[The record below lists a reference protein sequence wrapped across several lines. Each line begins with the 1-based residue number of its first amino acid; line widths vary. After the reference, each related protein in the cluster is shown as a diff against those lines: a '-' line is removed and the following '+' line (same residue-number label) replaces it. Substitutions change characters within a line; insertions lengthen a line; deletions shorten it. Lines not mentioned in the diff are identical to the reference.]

1 MLSSVKR
8 LRRYQVAATDAR
20 VGLVEDFYIDIENWG
35 VRYLVVEKGMLF
47 WRRSC
52 VIPALGVASVEP
64 HERRLR
70 LRLSKEQVARCSQ
83 PDVGQVLSHRAGRTR
98 PHTAS
103 GAADNSRLRSAKQL
117 IGHCVQAIDGAIG
130 HVADVLVDAGP
141 RRVPRLVVA
150 TRKWLPGRKVT
161 VPTKHVQGINGAN
174 RRVFL
179 DITRKAVRNGPK
191 YDPAEQML

>member
-1 MLSSVKR
+1 VLSSVKR

-83 PDVGQVLSHRAGRTR
+83 PDVGQVLSHRAGLPTTLACEAQNNSLDTVSK
-98 PHTAS
+98 PSTAQS
-103 GAADNSRLRSAKQL
+103 DMSPMFSSM
-117 IGHCVQAIDGAIG
+117 
-130 HVADVLVDAGP
+130 
-141 RRVPRLVVA
+141 
-150 TRKWLPGRKVT
+150 PGLGEY
-161 VPTKHVQGINGAN
+161 H
-174 RRVFL
+174 
-179 DITRKAVRNGPK
+179 DS
-191 YDPAEQML
+191 